1 MKVIKIIYD
10 KNTSYI
16 NDIVDSV
23 EHNVVIEKFNLDNHR
38 QAREARQ
45 VMVRF
50 GTTNLP
56 LIVFEDEN
64 LIEYAG
70 IWSEENPNWKQRIN
84 EILDK
89 KI

>member
-23 EHNVVIEKFNLDNHR
+23 EHNVVIEKFNLDNHK
-38 QAREARQ
+38 QAREARSI
-45 VMVRF
+45 MVRF

>member
-1 MKVIKIIYD
+1 MKVIKVIYD
-10 KNTSYI
+10 RNTSYI

-23 EHNVVIEKFNLDNHR
+23 EHNVIIEKFNLDNHR
-38 QAREARQ
+38 QARKARPI
-45 VMVRF
+45 MVRF

-70 IWSEENPNWKQRIN
+70 IWSEENPDWKQRIN

-89 KI
+89 

>member
-23 EHNVVIEKFNLDNHR
+23 EHNVVIEKFNLDNHK
-38 QAREARQ
+38 QAREARST
-45 VMVRF
+45 MVRF